1 MTKTLFTAAAIFFA
15 LAGYASAAVNPSD
28 VANDSKAKAGT
39 VGWYLTPSTAVA
51 QGNEPGVEPIHNQE

>member
-1 MTKTLFTAAAIFFA
+1 MTKTLLTAAALLVAVSGIA
-15 LAGYASAAVNPSD
+15 HAAVNPSD

-51 QGNEPGVEPIHNQE
+51 QGNEPGQEPIHNQD